1 MHKSPKAKLA
11 SAESLHRLALYHC
24 LLTDFL
30 LCGKKITTS
39 KEIASKLGLNESTVR
54 RDLSLTGNAPGKRGI
69 GYDASSLRQRIG
81 DFLAL
86 PPFAPFAMVGSV
98 AVATAVFNFFPVE
111 KFGFVPIAFF
121 SEEPGDWGKAINGR
135 EVRPVDDISPALT
148 SLGVNVALVACHP
161 SWVQYSINLLSQAG
175 IKSILVLTQSV
186 LASAPQ
192 GVHLAHIGI
201 ACELKSLFYFAD
213 SKF

>member
-1 MHKSPKAKLA
+1 MHKSPKKLA

-39 KEIASKLGLNESTVR
+39 KEIADELDLNESTVR

-69 GYDASSLRQRIG
+69 GYDASSLRQRIS

-98 AVATAVFNFFPVE
+98 AVTNAVFNFFPIE
-111 KFGFVPIAFF
+111 KFGFMPIAFF
-121 SEEPGDWGKAINGR
+121 SEEPGDWGKVLNGH
-135 EVRPVDDISPALT
+135 EVKPVDDISPALAT
-148 SLGVNVALVACHP
+148 MGINVAMVACRP
-161 SWVQYSINLLSQAG
+161 NWVQHSINLLAQAG
-175 IKSILVLTQSV
+175 IKSILILTQST
-186 LASAPQ
+186 LPSAPQ
-192 GVHLAHIGI
+192 GVHLAHVRI